1 MSRTK
6 PAEQRRAEL
15 LAAGQAL
22 FVAKGVGATS
32 LEDITKGAGVSK
44 GLFYVYFRSKEDL
57 VLALQEQFSDQFAE
71 RVRAAAEAE
80 TDWGAKLDASVQAA
94 FECYREFHQL
104 HEVLFRHAGHRDN
117 DGVHEPAHTLMAEA
131 IGSLLQDGVAAGA
144 FDVEDPDT
152 TGVLLHVTMH
162 AFDVN
167 FHGPNP
173 PSDAELVRAAQLL
186 FRRTAGVSE
195 ARAATTRPKSRR
207 R

>member
-6 PAEQRRAEL
+6 PAEQRRADL

-32 LEDITKGAGVSK
+32 LEDITKAAGVSK

-57 VLALQEQFSDQFAE
+57 VVALQEQFSDQFAE

-80 TDWGAKLDASVQAA
+80 TDWGAKLDAAVEAA

-117 DGVHEPAHTLMAEA
+117 DGAHEPAHAQMAQA
-131 IGSLLQDGVAAGA
+131 ISGLLRDGGAAGA
-144 FDVEDPDT
+144 FEVEDPDT
-152 TGVLLHVTMH
+152 TAVLLHVTMH

-167 FHGPNP
+167 FHGPHP
-173 PSDAELVRAAQLL
+173 PTDAALVRAAKLL

-195 ARAATTRPKSRR
+195 VPTATTRPKSRR